1 MKKVSL
7 FIDKYIK
14 SKNIVKGAS
23 INNVDIMD
31 EAVQEYADLS
41 LNEQEMLLVN
51 QEIDIAIPLIN
62 DFATSKQWSKILCFK
77 KYWSYGVEI

>member
-14 SKNIVKGAS
+14 SKNIVKSAS

-62 DFATSKQWSKILCFK
+62 DFAISKQWSKILCFK